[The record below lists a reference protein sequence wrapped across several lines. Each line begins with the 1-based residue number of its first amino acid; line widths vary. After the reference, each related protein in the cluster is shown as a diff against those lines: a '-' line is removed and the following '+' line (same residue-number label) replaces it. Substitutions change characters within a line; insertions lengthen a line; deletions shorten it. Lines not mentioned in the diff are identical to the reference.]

1 MVVGL
6 TVTSQG
12 VSSACTRDDRV
23 RIFAVS
29 PRTVASEHSKLSG
42 VSPAEDPRCKIKDFP
57 CSPNLEDTNFCTGE
71 EERGRPGVR
80 RA

>member
-6 TVTSQG
+6 TITLQG
-12 VSSACTRDDRV
+12 ASSACTRDDRV

-29 PRTVASEHSKLSG
+29 PCTVASEHPKLSG

-71 EERGRPGVR
+71 EEKDGPGPP
-80 RA
+80 A